1 MPSSRAIIA
10 DSTCLI
16 GLSRIGQ
23 LDLIQKLFQ
32 RITIAQ
38 AVWDEV
44 VVNGLGRPGS
54 LEVAQAEWIDVKIPT
69 DRLAVEALRLSLG
82 AGESESMVLAKEIS
96 AQLVILDDAKARLA
110 AQQLGLTV
118 AGTAS
123 LIYRAEELQIIG
135 SAALLIQQLQAVGFR
150 LKL

>member
-1 MPSSRAIIA
+1 MPATRAILA

-16 GLSRIGQ
+16 GLARIGQ

-44 VVNGLGRPGS
+44 VVNGLSRPS
-54 LEVAQAEWIDVKIPT
+54 SQEVAQADWIDVQKPA

-96 AQLVILDDAKARLA
+96 ARLIILDDAKARLA

-118 AGTAS
+118 AGTAA
-123 LIYRAEELQIIG
+123 LIYRAEELQLID
-135 SAALLIQQLQAVGFR
+135 SAAALIQQLQAIGFR

>member
-1 MPSSRAIIA
+1 MSISRAIIA

-54 LEVAQAEWIDVKIPT
+54 QEVAQADWIDVQKPI

-82 AGESESMVLAKEIS
+82 PGESESMVLAKEIS
-96 AQLVILDDAKARLA
+96 AQLIILDDSKARLA

-118 AGTAS
+118 AGTAA
-123 LIYRAEELQIIG
+123 LIYRAEELQLIA
-135 SAALLIQQLQAVGFR
+135 SASALIQQLQAVGFR

>member
-1 MPSSRAIIA
+1 MSGFRAIIA

-54 LEVAQAEWIDVKIPT
+54 LEVAQAEWIDVKNPT

-110 AQQLGLTV
+110 AQQLGLAV